1 MTSDAGY
8 ADGYCR
14 QVPLYRNILLEVG
27 LMNSSRFIEWEKV
40 REIKTDI
47 LQGFSISIN
56 GLMDTQRHHMV
67 HSVIAG
73 TGKRIIY
80 IAANDLQARNAF
92 RSFTGM
98 SDGKVLYFPFR
109 EKMLYDVEAKSN
121 EQAHQRIEI
130 LDRILRKDYDIV
142 VLSCESMLDIFMP
155 PGEFASC
162 RLSFKTGDTVDPEKL
177 VSRLAEIGYERE
189 EEVQGP
195 GQFAVRGG
203 IIDIFPVQLQSPVRV
218 ELFDIEIDSIRV
230 FDPESQRSVES
241 ITQFEVLP
249 AKEFVFTK
257 DQAVEIAGRV
267 QSELDR
273 IVSESRDRELVSLIK
288 KNFGFYIE
296 KLENSEYFSGIDKF
310 IPYFYSKKHTILQY
324 IGKDELLFVE
334 DVARLKQRLENVIEE
349 YHRQCDILM
358 EKGMLLPGSYSMYH
372 DPEDLPKELARLQTV
387 YLNSLDDGE
396 ALTDIKRL
404 YSLRGNNIEP
414 YGGRI
419 DELKKDIKSWL
430 DKGYQVTIQ
439 ALSEQ
444 RKEGLKSLLE
454 DENIRVHSD
463 YPDGDIPCVV
473 IKTGQL
479 RNGFIYPDI
488 RWAVLCESDIAAEK
502 KAKVSPQFRA
512 GKKIKI
518 FTDLAVGD
526 YVVHQTHGIGIYKG
540 IESLTVDGTKSE
552 YLKIE
557 YRDGG
562 LLYIP
567 TTQMDLIQKYIG
579 TEGKNPRINK
589 LGGAEWT
596 KQKKKVKESL
606 KQLAESLIRLE
617 AERAAMEGHAYSPD
631 TVWQKQFEEAFEWEE
646 TRDQLRCTE
655 EIKRDMESKKPMDRL
670 LCGDVGYGKTE
681 VALRAVFKAA
691 MDGKQSAFLVP
702 TTVLAAQHY
711 ENFKKR
717 FAQFPIT
724 VEMLSRFRTDSEVK
738 RIIRDLKTGRID
750 LIVGTHKLFNKEIR
764 FKDLGLLIIDE
775 EQRFG
780 VEHKEKIKSMY
791 PKVDILT
798 LSATPIPRTLHM
810 SLTGIRDISTIEQPP
825 EHRYPVQTYVLEY
838 SEDVIADAIRREV
851 ARDGQVFYLFNRVKG
866 IQTKAAK
873 LQEMLHPIRVGYAH
887 GQMSERQLEKIITS
901 FIDREFD
908 VLVCTTIIESG
919 IDMPNVNTIIV
930 EDADR
935 LGLAQLYQLR
945 GRVGRSNRLAYAYLM
960 YKKDKVLNE
969 VAEKRLK
976 AIREFTEFGSGFK
989 IAMRD
994 LQIRGAGNL
1003 LGPEQHGHME
1013 SVGYDTYVKLLDET
1027 IKELKGEFVPEDNV
1041 EVNIDIKLDAYLD
1054 SNYIPDEQARLD
1066 IYKTIAAVET
1076 EEDAMDV
1083 YDELIDRYGD
1093 VPEAASNLIKVILIR
1108 KLAAQCGFSI
1118 IKQKGDMVL
1127 LYFKDQTA
1135 LQLPLLSKLMQEMK
1149 GRLMFSAGKTP
1160 YLSYRAC
1167 GLNTPEILDN
1177 IKILLQRVQ
1186 KLQLEE

>member
-1 MTSDAGY
+1 MGNNKSLRL
-8 ADGYCR
+8 C
-14 QVPLYRNILLEVG
+14 
-27 LMNSSRFIEWEKV
+27 LMNNGRFNNWDKF

-47 LQGFSISIN
+47 SQGFSISIN

-67 HSVIAG
+67 YSAVTRTDRKIF
-73 TGKRIIY
+73 Y

-92 RSFTGM
+92 RSFEGM

-121 EQAHQRIEI
+121 DQAHQRIEI

-142 VLSCESMLDIFMP
+142 VLSCESLLDIFMP
-155 PGEFASC
+155 PEDFTSY
-162 RLSFKTGDTVDPEKL
+162 RLSFKTGDAVELDQL
-177 VSRLAEIGYERE
+177 VSVLVRMGYERE

-203 IIDIFPVQLQSPVRV
+203 IIDIFPVQMQSPVRV
-218 ELFDIEIDSIRV
+218 ELFDVEIDSMRV
-230 FDPESQRSVES
+230 FDPETQRSVES
-241 ITQFEVLP
+241 ITQFDVLP
-249 AKEFVFTK
+249 AKEFIFTK
-257 DQAVEIAGRV
+257 EQATAIADRV
-267 QSELDR
+267 QSELSR
-273 IVSESRDRELVSLIK
+273 IMAQSGDKELVSLLS

-296 KLENSEYFSGIDKF
+296 KLRNSEYFAGIDKF
-310 IPYFYSKKHTILQY
+310 IPYFYNERHTILQY
-324 IGKDELLFVE
+324 AGKDEVLFIE
-334 DVARLKQRLENVIEE
+334 DVARLKQRLANVIEE
-349 YHRQCDILM
+349 HHRQCDILL
-358 EKGMLLPGSYSMYH
+358 EKGMILPGSYSMYL
-372 DPEDLPKELARLQTV
+372 DPEDLPKKLARLQTV

-396 ALTDIKRL
+396 ALTDVKRQ

-414 YGGRI
+414 YGGRLE
-419 DELKKDIKSWL
+419 ELKKDIKSWL

-444 RKEGLKSLLE
+444 RKEGLKSILE
-454 DENIRVHSD
+454 EDSIRVHSE
-463 YPDGDIPCVV
+463 YPDSDLPCVV
-473 IKTGQL
+473 IKTGHL

-488 RWAVLCESDIAAEK
+488 KWAVLCESDIIAEK
-502 KAKVSPQFRA
+502 KARVSPQFRS

-518 FTDLAVGD
+518 FTDLEVGD
-526 YVVHQTHGIGIYKG
+526 FVVHQTHGIGIYRG
-540 IESLTVDGTKSE
+540 IESLTVGGTKNE

-579 TEGKNPRINK
+579 TEGKNPKINK

-606 KQLAESLIRLE
+606 KQLAEGLIRLE
-617 AERAAMEGHAYSPD
+617 AERAAMEGHAFSPD

-655 EIKRDMESKKPMDRL
+655 EIKADMESKKPMDRL

-681 VALRAVFKAA
+681 VALRAAFKAA

-738 RIIRDLKTGRID
+738 KIIRDLKTGRID
-750 LIVGTHKLFNKEIR
+750 LIVGTHKLLNKEIR

-780 VEHKEKIKSMY
+780 VEQKEKIKSLY

-838 SEDVIADAIRREV
+838 NEDVIADAVRREV

-873 LQEMLHPIRVGYAH
+873 LQEMLHPVRVGYAH

-901 FIDREFD
+901 FINREFD

-945 GRVGRSNRLAYAYLM
+945 GRVGRSNKLAYAYLM

-969 VAEKRLK
+969 IAEKRLK

-1013 SVGYDTYVKLLDET
+1013 AVGYDTYVKLLEET
-1027 IKELKGEFVPEDNV
+1027 IKELKGESVPDDNV
-1041 EVNIDIKLDAYLD
+1041 EVNVDIKVHAYLD

-1066 IYKTIAAVET
+1066 MYKTIAAVET
-1076 EEDAMDV
+1076 EEEAMDV

-1093 VPEAASNLIKVILIR
+1093 VPAEAANLIKVILVR
-1108 KLAAQCGFSI
+1108 KLAARCGFSI

-1127 LYFKDQTA
+1127 LYFREQAA
-1135 LQLPLLSKLMQEMK
+1135 LPLPLLSKLMQEQK

-1160 YLSYRAC
+1160 YLSYRVN
-1167 GLNTPEILDN
+1167 GLNPSEVLGN
-1177 IKILLQRVQ
+1177 IKILLQGVH